1 MSVSLGFCV
10 VPGKQSLLRRSDVV
24 NTHAFRSPI
33 VKSGW
38 VGFTCGRYDVRV
50 MTVGVI
56 VAIFP
61 LVASQRGCLNVISVQ
76 RAELCFYVRGSC
88 FLKNRSSLLVL

>member
-10 VPGKQSLLRRSDVV
+10 VPGKQSLLRRSDLV
-24 NTHAFRSPI
+24 NTHAFQSPI

-38 VGFTCGRYDVRV
+38 VGFTCGYDARV

-56 VAIFP
+56 VAIFRF
-61 LVASQRGCLNVISVQ
+61 VMSQRGCLNVISVQ
-76 RAELCFYVRGSC
+76 RAELYFYV
-88 FLKNRSSLLVL
+88 